1 MKSRGIA
8 IKKTYHDLGTCSEN
22 KYCPI
27 FEDSALGIFYF
38 DQNGIVTHCNDI
50 FLDIIGANK
59 EELIGFNVI
68 TSIKDENMNYAVK
81 AALTGNSVHYEGE
94 YRSVISGE
102 FTQIKADC
110 NPNISEDGSLL
121 GGIGII
127 EDIAERKR
135 AEETLLLD
143 ESRLAALLKLNQM
156 MDASLQEITD
166 FAREEAV
173 RLTRSK
179 LGYLSFLNETE
190 TVLTMHSW
198 SRDAMEECK
207 IDDKPLAY
215 PLETTGLW
223 GEAVR
228 QRKPIVTN
236 DYSTSSPLKK
246 GYPEG
251 HVELKRHMNVP
262 IFDGDRI
269 VVVAGV
275 GNKAEE
281 YDESDIRQ
289 LTLLMQGMWTHI
301 QQKLAADELKQYSQ
315 ELTRINKEL
324 SEANEELKSLDK
336 MKDELISNVSHEL
349 KTPLVSIIGYSE
361 LIYEGTLGNV
371 REQQKNALETVLR
384 NSKRL
389 RRLVDSLLHMSLA
402 QAEAIEYVFK
412 PVQIAEIIDDAITDM
427 ITLINEKNLTI
438 RKDMPANLSD
448 ISGDKDKLTDLFTHL
463 IDNAVKFTP
472 SGEITLE
479 TYEEED
485 SLHIKVSDTGIGIA
499 KDLIPHLFQK
509 FYQVDSSIRR
519 KYGGTGLGLY
529 ICKNIVE
536 AHNGEIWV
544 ESEENVGTTIHVRL
558 PK

>member
-1 MKSRGIA
+1 MEFVINSSPVVVFIWKNEPNWPVEFVSDNILQFGYTANELISGQ
-8 IKKTYHDLGTCSEN
+8 ILYSDIIHPDDLEYVRSSFRTKPEETDKGFTVD
-22 KYCPI
+22 YR
-27 FEDSALGIFYF
+27 
-38 DQNGIVTHCNDI
+38 IVTKFGEVRWVSERTLIRRDEAGVAI
-50 FLDIIGANK
+50 SLQGIILDI
-59 EELIGFNVI
+59 
-68 TSIKDENMNYAVK
+68 T
-81 AALTGNSVHYEGE
+81 
-94 YRSVISGE
+94 
-102 FTQIKADC
+102 
-110 NPNISEDGSLL
+110 
-121 GGIGII
+121 
-127 EDIAERKR
+127 ERKK
-135 AEETLLLD
+135 AEEALRLD
-143 ESRLAALLKLNQM
+143 EFRLEALLKLNKM
-156 MDASLQEITD
+156 AGASLQEITD

-173 RLTRSK
+173 KLTKSK
-179 LGYLSFLNETE
+179 QGYLAFMSPDESALI
-190 TVLTMHSW
+190 MHSW

-207 IDDKPLAY
+207 IGDKPLVY

-228 QRKPIVTN
+228 QRMPIITN
-236 DYSTSSPLKK
+236 DYQASNPFKK

-269 VVVAGV
+269 VIVAGV
-275 GNKAEE
+275 GNKEE
-281 YDESDIRQ
+281 NYDESDIRQ

-301 QQKLAADELKQYSQ
+301 QHKLAADELKQYSQ
-315 ELTRINKEL
+315 ELTKINKEL

-336 MKDELISNVSHEL
+336 MKDEFISNVSHEL

-371 REQQKNALETVLR
+371 RDQQKNALETILR

-389 RRLVDSLLHMSLA
+389 RRLVDSLLHMSLT
-402 QAEAIEYVFK
+402 QAEAIEYVFE

-427 ITLINEKNLTI
+427 IPLINEKNLTI
-438 RKDMPANLSD
+438 KKDVPDNLSD
-448 ISGDKDKLTDLFTHL
+448 IRGDEHKLTDLFTHL

-536 AHNGEIWV
+536 AHNGEIWG
-544 ESEENVGTTIHVRL
+544 ESEENVGTTVHARL

>member
-1 MKSRGIA
+1 MG
-8 IKKTYHDLGTCSEN
+8 D
-22 KYCPI
+22 
-27 FEDSALGIFYF
+27 
-38 DQNGIVTHCNDI
+38 
-50 FLDIIGANK
+50 
-59 EELIGFNVI
+59 
-68 TSIKDENMNYAVK
+68 AVK
-81 AALTGNSVHYEGE
+81 AALSGKSVHYEGE
-94 YRSVISGE
+94 YRSVISGKL
-102 FTQIKADC
+102 TQIKADYS
-110 NPNISEDGSLL
+110 PYISEDGSLL

-127 EDIAERKR
+127 EDIAERNR

-143 ESRLAALLKLNQM
+143 ESRLEALLQLNQM
-156 MDASLQEITD
+156 TDASLQEITD
-166 FAREEAV
+166 FTREEAV
-173 RLTRSK
+173 RLTQSK
-179 LGYLSFLNETE
+179 LGYLSFMDENE

-207 IDDKPLAY
+207 IGDKPLVY

-228 QRKPIVTN
+228 QRIPIITN
-236 DYSTSSPLKK
+236 DYQAPNPFKK

-269 VVVAGV
+269 VIVAGV
-275 GNKAEE
+275 GNKEE
-281 YDESDIRQ
+281 NYDESDIRQ

-301 QQKLAADELKQYSQ
+301 QHKLAADELKQYSQ
-315 ELTRINKEL
+315 ELTKINKEL

-336 MKDELISNVSHEL
+336 MKDEFISNVSHEL

-371 REQQKNALETVLR
+371 RDQQKNALETILR

-389 RRLVDSLLHMSLA
+389 RRLVDSLLHMSLT
-402 QAEAIEYVFK
+402 QAEAIEYVFE

-427 ITLINEKNLTI
+427 IPLINEKNLTI
-438 RKDMPANLSD
+438 KKDVPDNLSD
-448 ISGDKDKLTDLFTHL
+448 IRGDEHKLTDLFTHL

-544 ESEENVGTTIHVRL
+544 ESEEGVGTTVHIKI

>member
-1 MKSRGIA
+1 MTKIDVRTELESVINKSPVVVFLCKA
-8 IKKTYHDLGTCSEN
+8 EKDWPVEY
-22 KYCPI
+22 
-27 FEDSALGIFYF
+27 
-38 DQNGIVTHCNDI
+38 VTDNILQFGYMPDDFTSGRI
-50 FLDIIGANK
+50 PYADIIHPDDLERVHTVFDK
-59 EELIGFNVI
+59 YLEEKVHKGFTLDYRILTKFGEVRWVSERTLIQR
-68 TSIKDENMNYAVK
+68 DEDG
-81 AALTGNSVHYEGE
+81 TISHYEG
-94 YRSVISGE
+94 
-102 FTQIKADC
+102 
-110 NPNISEDGSLL
+110 
-121 GGIGII
+121 II
-127 EDIAERKR
+127 IDITERKK
-135 AEETLLLD
+135 AEE
-143 ESRLAALLKLNQM
+143 ALKLNVSRLEALLQLNQM
-156 MDASLQEITD
+156 TDASLKEITD

-173 RLTRSK
+173 RLTQSK
-179 LGYLSFLNETE
+179 LGYLSFMDENE
-190 TVLTMHSW
+190 TVLNMHSW

-207 IDDKPLAY
+207 IGDKPLVY

-228 QRKPIVTN
+228 QRIPIITN
-236 DYSTSSPLKK
+236 DYQAPNPFKK

-262 IFDGDRI
+262 IFDDDRI
-269 VVVAGV
+269 VIVAGV
-275 GNKAEE
+275 GNKEE
-281 YDESDIRQ
+281 DYDESDIRQ
-289 LTLLMQGMWTHI
+289 LTLLMQGMWAHI
-301 QQKLAADELKQYSQ
+301 QHKLAADELKQYSQ
-315 ELTRINKEL
+315 ELARINKEL

-371 REQQKNALETVLR
+371 RDQQKNALETILR

-402 QAEAIEYVFK
+402 QAGAIEYAFE
-412 PVQIAEIIDDAITDM
+412 PVQIAEIMDDAITDM
-427 ITLINEKNLTI
+427 IPLINEKNLTI
-438 RKDMPANLSD
+438 RKDVPDNLSD
-448 ISGDKDKLTDLFTHL
+448 IRGDEDKLIDLFIHL

-479 TYEEED
+479 VYEEED
-485 SLHIKVSDTGIGIA
+485 SLHIKVSDKGIGIA
-499 KDLIPHLFQK
+499 KDLIPRLFQK

-536 AHNGEIWV
+536 AHKGEIWV
-544 ESEENVGTTIHVRL
+544 ESEEYVGTTAHVRL